1 MSQGIVVIGLG
12 EVGGPI
18 YEILKKAFPEVYG
31 YDSNLEICIDRLE
44 SIPRSVEVVHIAYPF
59 RKLDEFV
66 KSVVD
71 YADDL
76 EAKMVIIHSTVAPG
90 TTRLIQSRT
99 SAQIAYSPVRGRH
112 PNLKEHLKF
121 WTKWVSA
128 VDGKALESAKD
139 HLEHAG
145 FRVRV
150 APDPES
156 LELAKLWETVY
167 RAAMIACW
175 QEVHRIARMF
185 KADIGVVA
193 EFVSEVHEVLRD
205 RPVYYPDFIGGHCLI
220 PNTRILHEITGSDL
234 LEFILQSNEKRA
246 EEMRDESIAKE
257 VEKVKRIWLNHAPKE
272 YYRL

>member
-31 YDSNLEICIDRLE
+31 YDSNLEICIDKLE
-44 SIPRSVEVVHIAYPF
+44 SIPRNVEVVHIAYPF

-128 VDGKALESAKD
+128 VDGKALEFAKD

-193 EFVSEVHEVLRD
+193 EFISEVHEVLRD

-220 PNTRILHEITGSDL
+220 PNTRILHEITGSNL

-272 YYRL
+272 YYRI